1 MSEVFL
7 LLLLGLAVGVTVGL
21 MGVGGGIVLVPAL
34 IYLLNMDQHVAQ
46 GTSLLLQL
54 PPIGIGGLY
63 FYWKQRHVD
72 LRAGLVC
79 ALGFLCGGYFGSN
92 LALSIPSRDLHAMF
106 GIFLMFA
113 AVMLWR
119 QTRSAGSPRQISG
132 QAGQA
137 RVPKSASADAPAA
150 DASNPDA
157 VAKKNGTRDLSIF
170 LVASAVGVMGGM
182 FGVGGGV
189 MLVPL
194 LVLLFHFDQHTAQGT
209 SLVALVPPTGL
220 LAFLN
225 YWHAGDVRFQVGFL
239 LMPGVFLG
247 ALAGSKFALQ
257 LSPRGMRR
265 VFAVLLFLLGSWQA
279 IRSWLR

>member
-1 MSEVFL
+1 
-7 LLLLGLAVGVTVGL
+7 LLLGLAVGVAVGL
-21 MGVGGGIVLVPAL
+21 MGVGGGIILVPAL
-34 IYLLNMDQHVAQ
+34 VYLLNMNQHVAQ

-119 QTRSAGSPRQISG
+119 QTRM
-132 QAGQA
+132 
-137 RVPKSASADAPAA
+137 PKSAAANSPATGE
-150 DASNPDA
+150 STTDA
-157 VAKKNGTRDLSIF
+157 VAKKNGTRVVSIF

-247 ALAGSKFALQ
+247 ALAGSKFALR
-257 LSPRGMRR
+257 LSPRRMRR
-265 VFAVLLFLLGSWQA
+265 VFAVLLFLLGSWQV
-279 IRSWLR
+279 IRSWLS

>member
-1 MSEVFL
+1 MSEVVL
-7 LLLLGLAVGVTVGL
+7 ILLLGLGVGLTVGL

-34 IYLLNMDQHVAQ
+34 AYLLNMDQHVAQ

-92 LALSIPSRDLHAMF
+92 LALSIPSHDLHALF

-119 QTRSAGSPRQISG
+119 QTRLASSGQTRAPQPASTGSPE
-132 QAGQA
+132 AG
-137 RVPKSASADAPAA
+137 AP
-150 DASNPDA
+150 DPDA
-157 VAKKNGTRDLSIF
+157 AAKKNAARAVSIL

-247 ALAGSKFALQ
+247 ALAGSKFALR
-257 LSPRGMRR
+257 LSPRRMRL
-265 VFAVLLFLLGSWQA
+265 VFAVLLFLLGSWQM
-279 IRSWLR
+279 ISSWVIAPLR

>member
-1 MSEVFL
+1 MSEVVL
-7 LLLLGLAVGVTVGL
+7 LLLLGLAVGLAVGL

-92 LALSIPSRDLHAMF
+92 LALSIPSRDLHALF

-113 AVMLWR
+113 AIMLWR
-119 QTRSAGSPRQISG
+119 QTRA
-132 QAGQA
+132 
-137 RVPKSASADAPAA
+137 PKAASADSPAA
-150 DASNPDA
+150 GASSPDA
-157 VAKKNGTRDLSIF
+157 VAKKNSARVLSIF
-170 LVASAVGVMGGM
+170 LVACAVGVMGGM

-257 LSPRGMRR
+257 LSPRRMRR
-265 VFAVLLFLLGSWQA
+265 VFAVLLFLLGSWQV

>member
-1 MSEVFL
+1 MSETVL
-7 LLLLGLAVGVTVGL
+7 LLLLGLGVGLAVGL

-34 IYLLNMDQHVAQ
+34 IYLLKMDQHMAQ

-72 LRAGLVC
+72 LRAGLLC
-79 ALGFLCGGYFGSN
+79 AVGFLLGGYFGSD
-92 LALSIPSRDLHAMF
+92 LALSIPSRHLHAMF

-119 QTRSAGSPRQISG
+119 QTRAPQ
-132 QAGQA
+132 
-137 RVPKSASADAPAA
+137 PAPA
-150 DASNPDA
+150 DSQASSAPISAAEARKSRARSFN
-157 VAKKNGTRDLSIF
+157 IF

-247 ALAGSKFALQ
+247 ALAGSKLALL
-257 LSPRGMRR
+257 LSPRRMRR
-265 VFAVLLFLLGSWQA
+265 VFAVCLFLLGSWQV
-279 IRSWLR
+279 ISSWLR

>member
-1 MSEVFL
+1 MSEVVL
-7 LLLLGLAVGVTVGL
+7 LLLLGLGVGIAVGL

-34 IYLLNMDQHVAQ
+34 IYLLQMDQHVAQ

-72 LRAGLVC
+72 LRAGLLC
-79 ALGFLCGGYFGSN
+79 ALGFLLGGYFGSD
-92 LALSIPSRDLHAMF
+92 LALSIPSRDLHALFGMF
-106 GIFLMFA
+106 LVFA

-119 QTRSAGSPRQISG
+119 QTRA
-132 QAGQA
+132 
-137 RVPKSASADAPAA
+137 PKPAPADPPPADAPHPDEAA
-150 DASNPDA
+150 RKSRMRHFN
-157 VAKKNGTRDLSIF
+157 IF
-170 LVASAVGVMGGM
+170 LVACAVGVMGGM

-194 LVLLFHFDQHTAQGT
+194 LVLLFHFEQHTAQGT

-220 LAFLN
+220 LAFLD
-225 YWHAGDVRFQVGFL
+225 YWHAGDVRFKVGFL

-247 ALAGSKFALQ
+247 ALAGSKLALL
-257 LSPRGMRR
+257 LSPRRMRR
-265 VFAVLLFLLGSWQA
+265 VFAVGLFLLGTWQMISSWVIA
-279 IRSWLR
+279 PLR

>member
-1 MSEVFL
+1 MSDIVL
-7 LLLLGLAVGVTVGL
+7 LLLLGLGVGLAVGL

-34 IYLLNMDQHVAQ
+34 IYLLQMDQHVAQ

-72 LRAGLVC
+72 MRAGFLC
-79 ALGFLCGGYFGSN
+79 ALGFLCGGYFGSD
-92 LALSIPSRDLHAMF
+92 LALHIPSRDLHALF
-106 GIFLMFA
+106 GVFLMFA

-119 QTRSAGSPRQISG
+119 QTRSPSSG
-132 QAGQA
+132 QV
-137 RVPKSASADAPAA
+137 RVPKPPSADSPASSAQPTGAAPE
-150 DASNPDA
+150 
-157 VAKKNGTRDLSIF
+157 KNRFRLLLIF
-170 LVASAVGVMGGM
+170 LVACAVGVMGGM

-194 LVLLFHFDQHTAQGT
+194 LVLLFRFDQHTAQGT

-225 YWHAGDVRFQVGFL
+225 YWHAGDVRFQTGFL

-247 ALAGSKFALQ
+247 ALAGSKLALR
-257 LSPRGMRR
+257 LSPRRMRR
-265 VFAVLLFLLGSWQA
+265 VFAVLLFLLGAWQV
-279 IRSWLR
+279 ISSWLR

>member
-1 MSEVFL
+1 MSEVVL
-7 LLLLGLAVGVTVGL
+7 LLLLGLAVGLAVGL

-34 IYLLNMDQHVAQ
+34 VYLLNMNQHVAQ

-79 ALGFLCGGYFGSN
+79 ALGFLCGGYFGSD
-92 LALSIPSRDLHAMF
+92 LALSIPSRDLHALF

-119 QTRSAGSPRQISG
+119 QTRA
-132 QAGQA
+132 
-137 RVPKSASADAPAA
+137 PKSASADSPAA
-150 DASNPDA
+150 GASSADA
-157 VAKKNGTRDLSIF
+157 VAKKDRARLLNIF
-170 LVASAVGVMGGM
+170 LVACAVGVMGGM

-194 LVLLFHFDQHTAQGT
+194 LVLLFRFDQHAAQGT

-225 YWHAGDVRFQVGFL
+225 YWHAGDIRFQVGFL

-247 ALAGSKFALQ
+247 ALAGSKFALR
-257 LSPRGMRR
+257 LSPRRMRR
-265 VFAVLLFLLGSWQA
+265 VFAVFLFLLGSWQV
-279 IRSWLR
+279 ISSWLR

>member
-1 MSEVFL
+1 MADIVL
-7 LLLLGLAVGVTVGL
+7 LLLLGLGVGLAVGL

-34 IYLLNMDQHVAQ
+34 VYLLQMDQHVAQ

-79 ALGFLCGGYFGSN
+79 ALGFLLGGYFGSD
-92 LALSIPSRDLHAMF
+92 LALNIPSRHLHAMF

-113 AVMLWR
+113 ATMLWR
-119 QTRSAGSPRQISG
+119 QTRAPKPEPTDPQDTIEEI
-132 QAGQA
+132 ADEAA
-137 RVPKSASADAPAA
+137 RKSRLRL
-150 DASNPDA
+150 
-157 VAKKNGTRDLSIF
+157 VKIL
-170 LVASAVGVMGGM
+170 LVACAVGVMGGM

-247 ALAGSKFALQ
+247 ALAGSKLALR
-257 LSPRGMRR
+257 LSARRMRR
-265 VFAVLLFLLGSWQA
+265 VFAVLLFLLGAWQV
-279 IRSWLR
+279 IRSWAR

>member
-1 MSEVFL
+1 MSEVVL

-119 QTRSAGSPRQISG
+119 QTRSAGS
-132 QAGQA
+132 GQA
-137 RVPKSASADAPAA
+137 RVPKSASADLPATG
-150 DASNPDA
+150 ASNPDA
-157 VAKKNGTRDLSIF
+157 VAKKNGTRVLSIF

>member
-1 MSEVFL
+1 MSEAVL
-7 LLLLGLAVGVTVGL
+7 LLLLGLAVGIAVGL
-21 MGVGGGIVLVPAL
+21 MGVGGGIILVPAL
-34 IYLLNMDQHVAQ
+34 VYLLNMNQHVAQ

-63 FYWKQRHVD
+63 FYWKQGHVD
-72 LRAGLVC
+72 LRAGLLC

-92 LALSIPSRDLHAMF
+92 LALSISSRDLHALF
-106 GIFLMFA
+106 GIFLMFS
-113 AVMLWR
+113 AVMLWHK
-119 QTRSAGSPRQISG
+119 TRMPS
-132 QAGQA
+132 
-137 RVPKSASADAPAA
+137 SASAHSPATG
-150 DASNPDA
+150 ASSPEA
-157 VAKKNGTRDLSIF
+157 VAKKNGIRVMSIF
-170 LVASAVGVMGGM
+170 LIASVVGVMGGM

-225 YWHAGDVRFQVGFL
+225 YWHAGDVRFQVGLL

-247 ALAGSKFALQ
+247 ALAGSKFALR
-257 LSPRGMRR
+257 LSPRRMRR
-265 VFAVLLFLLGSWQA
+265 VFAVLLFLLGSWQV
-279 IRSWLR
+279 IRSWLN

>member
-1 MSEVFL
+1 M
-7 LLLLGLAVGVTVGL
+7 VGL

-63 FYWKQRHVD
+63 FYWKQRHVE

-92 LALSIPSRDLHAMF
+92 LALSIPSRDLHALF

-113 AVMLWR
+113 ATMLWR
-119 QTRSAGSPRQISG
+119 QTRSAGS
-132 QAGQA
+132 GQA
-137 RVPKSASADAPAA
+137 RVPKSAAADAPAMGA
-150 DASNPDA
+150 STTDAA
-157 VAKKNGTRDLSIF
+157 TKKTGSRIVSIF

-247 ALAGSKFALQ
+247 ALAGSKFALR
-257 LSPRGMRR
+257 LSPRRMRR

>member
-1 MSEVFL
+1 
-7 LLLLGLAVGVTVGL
+7 

-72 LRAGLVC
+72 LRAGFVC

-92 LALSIPSRDLHAMF
+92 LALSIPSRDLHALF

-113 AVMLWR
+113 ATMLWR
-119 QTRSAGSPRQISG
+119 QTRTLKP
-132 QAGQA
+132 
-137 RVPKSASADAPAA
+137 APADPPA
-150 DASNPDA
+150 SSALATDA
-157 VAKKNGTRDLSIF
+157 AKKKNHLRLLYIF
-170 LVASAVGVMGGM
+170 FVACAVGVMGGM

-247 ALAGSKFALQ
+247 ALAGSKFALL
-257 LSPRGMRR
+257 LSPRRMRR
-265 VFAVLLFLLGSWQA
+265 VFAVFLFLLGSWQV

>member
-1 MSEVFL
+1 
-7 LLLLGLAVGVTVGL
+7 

-34 IYLLNMDQHVAQ
+34 VYLLKMDQHVAQ

-72 LRAGLVC
+72 LRAGLLC
-79 ALGFLCGGYFGSN
+79 AFGFLCGGYFGSD
-92 LALSIPSRDLHAMF
+92 LALSIPSRDLHALFGMF
-106 GIFLMFA
+106 LVFA

-119 QTRSAGSPRQISG
+119 QTRKPKTEQSPHAQ
-132 QAGQA
+132 QHAEEE
-137 RVPKSASADAPAA
+137 
-150 DASNPDA
+150 
-157 VAKKNGTRDLSIF
+157 KKNGVRMLKIF

-247 ALAGSKFALQ
+247 ALAGSKLALL
-257 LSPRGMRR
+257 LSPRRMRR
-265 VFAVLLFLLGSWQA
+265 VFAVCLFLLGAWQIVSSWIIA
-279 IRSWLR
+279 PLR

>member
-1 MSEVFL
+1 MADIVL
-7 LLLLGLAVGVTVGL
+7 LLLLGLGVGLAVGL

-34 IYLLNMDQHVAQ
+34 VYLLKMDQHVAQ

-79 ALGFLCGGYFGSN
+79 ALGFLCGGYFGSD
-92 LALSIPSRDLHAMF
+92 LALNIPSRDLHAMF

-119 QTRSAGSPRQISG
+119 QTRAPKPASTSP
-132 QAGQA
+132 
-137 RVPKSASADAPAA
+137 ADTIEELPHEF
-150 DASNPDA
+150 
-157 VAKKNGTRDLSIF
+157 AKKNGLRLVEIF

-225 YWHAGDVRFQVGFL
+225 YWHAGDVRFHVGFL

-247 ALAGSKFALQ
+247 ALAGSKLALR
-257 LSPRGMRR
+257 LSPRRMRR
-265 VFAVLLFLLGSWQA
+265 VFAVLLFLLGAWQVISSWG
-279 IRSWLR
+279 R

>member
-1 MSEVFL
+1 MAEIVL
-7 LLLLGLAVGVTVGL
+7 LLLLGLGVGLAVGL

-34 IYLLNMDQHVAQ
+34 VYLVQMDQHVAQ

-79 ALGFLCGGYFGSN
+79 ALGFLCGGYFGSDF
-92 LALSIPSRDLHAMF
+92 ALNIPSRDLHAMF

-119 QTRSAGSPRQISG
+119 QTRAPKPEPTDP
-132 QAGQA
+132 QATIELVA
-137 RVPKSASADAPAA
+137 
-150 DASNPDA
+150 DA
-157 VAKKNGTRDLSIF
+157 VAKKSRLRNVEIF

-225 YWHAGDVRFQVGFL
+225 YWHAGDVRFKVGFL

-247 ALAGSKFALQ
+247 ALAGSKLALR
-257 LSPRGMRR
+257 LSPRRMRR
-265 VFAVLLFLLGSWQA
+265 VFAVLLFLLGAWQVISSWA
-279 IRSWLR
+279 R

>member
-1 MSEVFL
+1 MSEVVL
-7 LLLLGLAVGVTVGL
+7 LLLLGLGVGLAVGL
-21 MGVGGGIVLVPAL
+21 MGVGGGVILVPAL
-34 IYLLNMDQHVAQ
+34 IYLLGMDQHMAQ

-63 FYWKQRHVD
+63 FYWKRRHVD

-79 ALGFLCGGYFGSN
+79 ALGFLCGGYFGSD
-92 LALSIPSRDLHAMF
+92 LALSIPARDLYALF

-113 AVMLWR
+113 AVMLWW
-119 QTRSAGSPRQISG
+119 
-132 QAGQA
+132 QA
-137 RVPKSASADAPAA
+137 RTPQPTPTDAPVTGAPVTDAA
-150 DASNPDA
+150 
-157 VAKKNGTRDLSIF
+157 AKKSRMRILNIF

-209 SLVALVPPTGL
+209 SLVALVPPTSL

-247 ALAGSKFALQ
+247 ALAGSQFALR
-257 LSPRGMRR
+257 LSPRRMRR
-265 VFAVLLFLLGSWQA
+265 VFAVLLCLLGSWQV
-279 IRSWLR
+279 ITSWVR

>member
-1 MSEVFL
+1 MSEIAM
-7 LLLLGLAVGVTVGL
+7 LLLLGLGVGLAVGL

-34 IYLLNMDQHVAQ
+34 IYLLKMDQHVAQ

-63 FYWKQRHVD
+63 FYRKQRHVD
-72 LRAGLVC
+72 LRAGLLC
-79 ALGFLCGGYFGSN
+79 AFGFLCGGYFGSD
-92 LALSIPSRDLHAMF
+92 LALSIPSRDLHALF
-106 GIFLMFA
+106 GMFLMFA

-119 QTRSAGSPRQISG
+119 QTR
-132 QAGQA
+132 
-137 RVPKSASADAPAA
+137 VPQSASADSPATGASSA
-150 DASNPDA
+150 DAE
-157 VAKKNGTRDLSIF
+157 AKKNGARALRIF

-247 ALAGSKFALQ
+247 ALAGSKLALM
-257 LSPRGMRR
+257 LSPRRMRR
-265 VFAVLLFLLGSWQA
+265 VFAVCLFLLGSWQM
-279 IRSWLR
+279 ISSWVIAPLR

>member
-1 MSEVFL
+1 MSEVVL
-7 LLLLGLAVGVTVGL
+7 LLLLGLAVGVAVGL

-34 IYLLNMDQHVAQ
+34 VYLLNMNQHVAQ

-63 FYWKQRHVD
+63 FYWKQGHVD

-92 LALSIPSRDLHAMF
+92 LALSIPARDLHALF
-106 GIFLMFA
+106 GIFLMFS

-119 QTRSAGSPRQISG
+119 RTRKPKPAAADS
-132 QAGQA
+132 QA
-137 RVPKSASADAPAA
+137 ASAPIAA
-150 DASNPDA
+150 A
-157 VAKKNGTRDLSIF
+157 VARKSRARFFNIF
-170 LVASAVGVMGGM
+170 LVASVVGVMGGM

-257 LSPRGMRR
+257 LSPRRMRR
-265 VFAVLLFLLGSWQA
+265 IFAVLLFLLGSWQV
-279 IRSWLR
+279 IRSWLS

>member
-1 MSEVFL
+1 M
-7 LLLLGLAVGVTVGL
+7 
-21 MGVGGGIVLVPAL
+21 
-34 IYLLNMDQHVAQ
+34 NQHVAQ

-72 LRAGLVC
+72 LRAGLLC
-79 ALGFLCGGYFGSN
+79 ALGFLLGGYFGSN
-92 LALSIPSRDLHAMF
+92 VALSIPSRDLHALFGMF
-106 GIFLMFA
+106 LIFA

-119 QTRSAGSPRQISG
+119 QTRAPKPASGEGSVADPPR
-132 QAGQA
+132 AE
-137 RVPKSASADAPAA
+137 AA
-150 DASNPDA
+150 
-157 VAKKNGTRDLSIF
+157 AKKNGVRMLSIF
-170 LVASAVGVMGGM
+170 LVASGVGVMGGM

-247 ALAGSKFALQ
+247 ALAGSKLALR
-257 LSPRGMRR
+257 LSPRRMRR
-265 VFAVLLFLLGSWQA
+265 VFAVLLFLLGTWQIISSWVLA
-279 IRSWLR
+279 HSR

>member
-1 MSEVFL
+1 MSEIAL
-7 LLLLGLAVGVTVGL
+7 LLLLGLGVGLAVGL

-34 IYLLNMDQHVAQ
+34 IYLLNMNQHVAQ

-72 LRAGLVC
+72 LRAGLFC
-79 ALGFLCGGYFGSN
+79 ALGFLCGGYFGSD
-92 LALSIPSRDLHAMF
+92 LALSISSRNLHAMF

-119 QTRSAGSPRQISG
+119 QTRSSRGAGSG
-132 QAGQA
+132 QARAPQ
-137 RVPKSASADAPAA
+137 PASTHSPATGPP
-150 DASNPDA
+150 NPGA
-157 VAKKNGTRDLSIF
+157 AAKKNGAQILSIF
-170 LVASAVGVMGGM
+170 LVACAVGVMGGM

-247 ALAGSKFALQ
+247 ALAGSKLALW

-265 VFAVLLFLLGSWQA
+265 VFAVFLFVLGSWQV
-279 IRSWLR
+279 ISSWVR